1 MNVGIIRDLLLEQP
15 DLVARV
21 GERIHPV
28 EWPDAPEFPLI
39 ILQEVTA
46 LGETNNQG
54 EAGIESCRVQ
64 VDVYSARGH
73 SDAYDIGLLVRRTLH
88 GFKGGPA
95 SAPCAIDRSACINA
109 SDQPV
114 PAAERAGPRLR
125 RRMLEF
131 RIWNREV

>member
-1 MNVGIIRDLLLEQP
+1 MNVGIVRDLLLEYP
-15 DLVARV
+15 SIVALV
-21 GERIHPV
+21 GDRIHPV
-28 EWPDAPEFPLI
+28 EWPDAPLYPLI
-39 ILQEVTA
+39 VLQEVTA
-46 LGETNNQG
+46 LGETDNQG

-64 VDVYSARGH
+64 VDVYSDRGH
-73 SDAYDIGLLVRRTLH
+73 TSAYDIGLEVRRILH
-88 GFKGGPA
+88 GFKGGPS